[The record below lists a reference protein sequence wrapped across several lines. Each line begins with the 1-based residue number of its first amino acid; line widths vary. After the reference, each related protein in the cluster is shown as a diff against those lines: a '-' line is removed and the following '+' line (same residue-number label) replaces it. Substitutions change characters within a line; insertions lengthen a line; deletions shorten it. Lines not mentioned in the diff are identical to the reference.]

1 MFRRES
7 FLFTLAFWLTISLC
21 SVSEARH
28 WRYYHAQ
35 VSRGSEA
42 ARVQDQRKAVT
53 FATAVDGIV
62 RACREEA
69 VDLRTMPLGLVL
81 QAVQLTGEQR
91 SLLEQVADTAEG
103 AAKPLDSSCP
113 KEIGAELSE
122 MIEALDRA
130 LGLMA
135 DSLQSLRSAVA
146 AFYGSLDDEQKAQLV
161 AMSLSKIQVPLRHRK
176 STRVNSAVAKEGTDA
191 EQKSICLQWAG
202 SLRSWPVRQ
211 IESATAMSDFQRAS
225 FHELAAAIYRS
236 AGDLAQA
243 CPTQNGL
250 TPVSRLEAKE
260 AVLRALRQDIQA
272 IQPFAA
278 VFENALRHERRNGL
292 GAFGASTDSLQTVGS
307 SVRHLSTRSTRRR

>member
-1 MFRRES
+1 
-7 FLFTLAFWLTISLC
+7 
-21 SVSEARH
+21 
-28 WRYYHAQ
+28 
-35 VSRGSEA
+35 
-42 ARVQDQRKAVT
+42 
-53 FATAVDGIV
+53 
-62 RACREEA
+62 
-69 VDLRTMPLGLVL
+69 MPLGLVL